1 MVFGKFTERAQVVL
15 VEAQKESKYF
25 KHGYIGTEHI
35 LLGILKEGG
44 FANRILYISGV
55 TIDKGRNLIEEYLG
69 FGDIDIS
76 LGEMLLNPRTKRV
89 FDDSLAKAMMYNHS
103 YISPEHILLAILDDV
118 ESVAYNIIL
127 SLKIDLKL
135 VKNELTSYL
144 KKNEIKDIKPTEDK
158 NKKATVKTPMLNQY
172 GRNLTNFAKEGK
184 LDPVIGRESENKRI
198 LEILCR
204 RSKNNPCLIGEPGVG
219 KTAVVEGL
227 AQMIVEGRV
236 PDILKDKSIVAL
248 DLTAMIAGAKYRG
261 EFEDRLKKVMDE
273 IINSQDVI
281 IFIDEIH
288 TIVGAGGAEG
298 AIDASN
304 ILKPALARGEIKC
317 IGATTIDEYRKYI
330 EKDSALERRFQ
341 PVMVEEPS
349 REATLEILKGLREKY
364 EIHHMVK
371 IEDEALEAAVELSDR
386 YISDRFM
393 PDKAID
399 LIDEASAK
407 VRIDNMISSPEIGDL
422 QKSLEE
428 ISKDKEVAI
437 KSQSFERAAHL
448 IDEERDLKNKLSVL
462 KANYDSRE
470 FSNVVNREQV
480 AKVVSTWAKIP
491 LEKLTE
497 EESER
502 LLKLEAVLQERVIG
516 QKDAVTTVSKAVRRA
531 RVGLKDPNRPIGTF
545 IFCGPTGVGKTEL
558 SNTLAEVMFGDRK
571 NLIRID
577 MSEYMEKNSVSR
589 LIGAPPGYIGYEEG
603 GQLTEAVR
611 RSPYSVILLDEIE
624 KAHPDVFNILLQI
637 MEDGKLTD
645 SKGRSVNFKNTII
658 IMTSNVGAHEIKKQ
672 STVGFLNQNII
683 EDSEYENMKKNI
695 MQEVKNQFKPE
706 FLNRVD
712 DVIVFRKLMNTDIL
726 KIVNLMLNNTI
737 NKLKE
742 RKITINLNDES
753 KKFLVNK
760 GVDINYGAR
769 PLRRIIAKELE
780 DKLSEEMLKGYIK
793 GGDNLEVYC
802 NGEELYFKHIS

>member
-462 KANYDSRE
+462 KANYDRRE
-470 FSNVVNREQV
+470 FSNIVNREQV

>member
-1 MVFGKFTERAQVVL
+1 MVFGKFTERAQLVL
-15 VEAQKESKYF
+15 VEAQKESQYF

-44 FANRILYISGV
+44 FANRVLYISGI
-55 TIDKGRNLIEEYLG
+55 TIDKVRNLIEEYLG
-69 FGDIDIS
+69 FGDVDIS
-76 LGEMLLNPRTKRV
+76 IGEMLLNPRTKRI
-89 FDDSLAKAMMYNHS
+89 FDDSLSKAMIYNQN
-103 YISPEHILLAILDDV
+103 YINPEHILLAILDDI
-118 ESVAYNIIL
+118 ESIAYTIVSN
-127 SLKIDLKL
+127 LKVDLKSM
-135 VKNELTSYL
+135 KNELINYINKSDLNDVKHTDD
-144 KKNEIKDIKPTEDK
+144 KKKGII
-158 NKKATVKTPMLNQY
+158 KTPMLNQY
-172 GRNLTNFAKEGK
+172 GKNLTTLARDGK
-184 LDPVIGRESENKRI
+184 IDPVIGRNNENKRI

-204 RSKNNPCLIGEPGVG
+204 RNKNNPCLIGEPGVG

-227 AQMIVEGRV
+227 AQMIIDGRV
-236 PDILKDKSIVAL
+236 PDTLKDKSIISL

-273 IINSQDVI
+273 IINSKDVI

-298 AIDASN
+298 AIDAAN

-341 PVMVEEPS
+341 PVTIDEPS
-349 REATLEILKGLREKY
+349 KEETLEILRGLRERY
-364 EIHHMVK
+364 ELHHMVK

-386 YISDRFM
+386 YICDRFM

-407 VRIDNMISSPEIGDL
+407 VRIENLASPPEIGDL
-422 QKSLEE
+422 RKNLDMVSR
-428 ISKDKEVAI
+428 DKESAI
-437 KSQSFERAAHL
+437 RSQSFEKAAYL
-448 IDEERDLKNKLSVL
+448 RDEEKQLKNKLSVL
-462 KANYDSRE
+462 TINYNNTD
-470 FSNVVNREQV
+470 FSNVVNRTQI
-480 AKVVSTWAKIP
+480 AKVVSIWSKIP

-502 LLKLEAVLQERVIG
+502 LLKLEDVLQERVIG
-516 QKDAVTTVSKAVRRA
+516 QTEAVTAVSKAVRRA
-531 RVGLKDPNRPIGTF
+531 RVGLKDPNRPIGSF

-577 MSEYMEKNSVSR
+577 MSEYMEKHSVSR
-589 LIGAPPGYIGYEEG
+589 LIGAPPGYVGYEEG

-611 RSPYSVILLDEIE
+611 RNPYSVILLDEIE
-624 KAHPDVFNILLQI
+624 KAHQDVFNILLQI

-645 SKGRSVNFKNTII
+645 SKGRAVNFKNTII
-658 IMTSNVGAHEIKKQ
+658 IMTSNVGAHDIKKQ
-672 STVGFLNQNII
+672 SSVGFISQKNYESN
-683 EDSEYENMKKNI
+683 EYENMKKSI
-695 MQEVKNQFKPE
+695 MEEVKKQFKPE

-712 DVIVFRKLMNTDIL
+712 EVIVFHKLMDNDVM

-742 RKITINLNDES
+742 RKITINLNEES
-753 KKFLVNK
+753 KKFLANK
-760 GVDINYGAR
+760 GIDINYGAR

-780 DKLSEEMLKGYIK
+780 DKLSDEMLKGYIK
-793 GGDNLEVYC
+793 GGDKLEVYC
-802 NGEELYFKHIS
+802 NGDELYFKHIS

>member
-462 KANYDSRE
+462 KDNYDRRE
-470 FSNVVNREQV
+470 FSNIVNREQV

-589 LIGAPPGYIGYEEG
+589 LIGAPPGYIGYEEA

-672 STVGFLNQNII
+672 STVGFLNQDII